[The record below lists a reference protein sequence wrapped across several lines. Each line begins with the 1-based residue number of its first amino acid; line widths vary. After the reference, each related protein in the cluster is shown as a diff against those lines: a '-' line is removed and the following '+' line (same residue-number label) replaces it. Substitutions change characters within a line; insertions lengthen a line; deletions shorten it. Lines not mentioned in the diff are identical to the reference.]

1 MFFFTQSY
9 FAVLKNI
16 KINST
21 QYFIMKILNK
31 QELQKF
37 AFNEISDIDLTNV
50 MSLYKKCTAKSYLFL
65 VIDIAL
71 SSDNIVRFK
80 KDLLERI

>member
-1 MFFFTQSY
+1 
-9 FAVLKNI
+9 
-16 KINST
+16 
-21 QYFIMKILNK
+21 MKILNK
-31 QELQKF
+31 RELQKF

-65 VIDIAL
+65 VIDITL

>member
-1 MFFFTQSY
+1 
-9 FAVLKNI
+9 
-16 KINST
+16 
-21 QYFIMKILNK
+21 MKILNK
-31 QELQKF
+31 RELQKF

-50 MSLYKKCTAKSYLFL
+50 MSLYKKCTAKSYLFS
-65 VIDIAL
+65 VIDITL